1 MIDMKTLFARIQI
14 YLVIFF
20 LLLVPSFW
28 LSRGGEF
35 ETTSII
41 EGRILN
47 VFPNFGINEIGR
59 SLWLVVRGRFQD
71 AGGVFIGPLASQTI
85 QTQFSNAA
93 SDQFPLRLPLI
104 RFAKAADR
112 VMIDTTYTFMPDQM
126 VPADTKTQIYISKD
140 GTTVIKGLLF
150 FNDETRDKLDE
161 RIANYSALADE
172 FPEKH
177 FFIFYFEKPAYS
189 SLDPRLGTFQN
200 LDGGRSFEYFK
211 ANLPSNITLGEMDLS
226 SIDEY
231 NTNFYHTDH
240 HWNIRGAWAAYQDMY
255 TMVSTHYPEISPV
268 NNSIQYI
275 TYPDLT
281 FLGTYAR
288 DTLYPFKPEPFEI
301 ARVELPEYSIIERDF
316 KISYNQSEQYNNGI
330 FEHDPYVSHYAKY
343 FGTNNALLTYH
354 FENGATRNL
363 LLIGTSYKIPI
374 QPWIASHYN
383 ESYFIIPFENPDFSL
398 KRFLRQNQVDD
409 IIILTDMD
417 ELLDPVNAINP

>member
-1 MIDMKTLFARIQI
+1 MKTFLSRIQI
-14 YLVIFF
+14 ILVICF
-20 LLLVPSFW
+20 LLSVPAYW

-35 ETTSII
+35 NTASII
-41 EGRILN
+41 EGRILT
-47 VFPNFGINEIGR
+47 VFPNFGINEIER
-59 SLWLVVRGRFQD
+59 SVWLIIRGRFQD
-71 AGGVFIGPLASQTI
+71 ARDVLIAPLADQTV
-85 QTQFSNAA
+85 QSQFSSAA

-112 VMIDTTYTFMPDQM
+112 AMIGTTYAFLPDKM
-126 VPADTKTQIYISKD
+126 IPADTKSQIYISKD
-140 GTTVIKGLLF
+140 RTTVIKGLLF

-172 FPEKH
+172 FPEKQ
-177 FFIFYFEKPAYS
+177 FYIFYFEKPAYS

-211 ANLPSNITLGEMDLS
+211 ANLPASITLGEMDLL

-231 NTNFYHTDH
+231 NTYFYHTDH
-240 HWNIRGAWAAYQDMY
+240 HWNIHGAWAAYQDIY
-255 TMVSTHYPEISPV
+255 TMVSANYPGISPE
-268 NNSIQYI
+268 NDSIQFF
-275 TYPDLT
+275 TYQELIC
-281 FLGTYAR
+281 LGTYAR

-301 ARVELPEYSIIERDF
+301 ARVDLPEYYILERDF
-316 KISYNQSEQYNNGI
+316 KITYNQSEQYNNGI
-330 FEHDPYVSHYAKY
+330 FEHDPYISHYAKY

-374 QPWIASHYN
+374 QPWIASHYK

-398 KRFLRQNQVDD
+398 KRFLREHQVDD
-409 IIILTDMD
+409 IIILTNMD
-417 ELLDPVNAINP
+417 ELLDPVNEINP